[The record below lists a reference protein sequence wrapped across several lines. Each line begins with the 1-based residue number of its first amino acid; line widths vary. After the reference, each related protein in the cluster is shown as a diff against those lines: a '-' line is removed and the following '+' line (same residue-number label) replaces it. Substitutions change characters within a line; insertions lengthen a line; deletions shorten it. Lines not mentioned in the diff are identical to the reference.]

1 MKAHDGGFGGSLRK
15 IVVRFCQLHIS
26 ISSNC
31 NCTSSLKKKHIKQV
45 SFTLKIVLSIKTNL
59 VLSKSVKDQASSRI
73 SIGYFS
79 FTQVK

>member
-1 MKAHDGGFGGSLRK
+1 MKAHDGGFGGGLRK
-15 IVVRFCQLHIS
+15 IVVRFCQPHIS

-31 NCTSSLKKKHIKQV
+31 NCTSSLKKNIKQV
-45 SFTLKIVLSIKTNL
+45 SFTQNSLSIKTNL